1 MYSYSGIW
9 INISTIFKNKL
20 RQYGVFWTVTF
31 KMKMLTQRKSFIAAA
46 VAVVIVIVIVISLLA
61 VFSSMVASHF
71 A

>member
-1 MYSYSGIW
+1 
-9 INISTIFKNKL
+9 
-20 RQYGVFWTVTF
+20 
-31 KMKMLTQRKSFIAAA
+31 MKMLTQRKSFIAAAVAVA

>member
-1 MYSYSGIW
+1 
-9 INISTIFKNKL
+9 
-20 RQYGVFWTVTF
+20 
-31 KMKMLTQRKSFIAAA
+31 MKMLTQRKSFIAAAVA